1 MKRCIT
7 PPIASPL
14 SSGINT
20 MTISS
25 LTPQTRAFLDRS
37 PLGLLIDGQ
46 WSPAVTGETYTSV
59 SPSDGSVLAEL
70 ASAGVEDVDRA
81 VDAARRAFDNGWAE
95 MLPAQR
101 ERLLRAWADLIAEHA
116 EELAELESLDNGK
129 PIRNTRAIDSKVAS
143 ALVYHFSGWPSKIY
157 GHTAPVSVPGHFV
170 YTRRE
175 PVGVA
180 AIIIPWNYPLIHG
193 VQKVAPALACGN
205 TVILKPAQL
214 ASLPLL
220 RLGELALE
228 AGLPPGVFNVITG
241 RGSVI
246 GQALAEH
253 PGVNKI
259 QVTGSTAVGRSVIHA
274 SAGNLK
280 RLALELGSK
289 APNIICAD
297 ADLEAAIPGAFRA
310 AFGNTGQSCVA
321 GARLF
326 VHASVFDDVLAGLL
340 ELVNAAKIGHA
351 MDPTT
356 ELGPI
361 VDAAQTQT
369 ILDYIQSGVDQGAT
383 LVCGGERLTD
393 GDFGK
398 GFYIEPTIFTNV
410 NDDMIISREEIF
422 GPVLPVYSFE
432 SEEEVVRRANDTMY
446 GLAAGLW
453 TRDVGRAHR
462 LSAQLKAGVVWVNT
476 YDMFDGSAPFGGFKG
491 SGYGR
496 DNGMEVLE
504 AYTEVKSVWIATQ

>member
-1 MKRCIT
+1 MPI
-7 PPIASPL
+7 PPLHPD
-14 SSGINT
+14 T
-20 MTISS
+20 
-25 LTPQTRAFLDRS
+25 QTFLDRS
-37 PLGLLIDGQ
+37 PLELLIDGQ
-46 WSPAVTGETYTSV
+46 WSPAASGATYTSIN
-59 SPSDGSVLAEL
+59 PSDGAMLAEL
-70 ASAGVEDVDRA
+70 ASADIEDVNRA

-101 ERLLRAWADLIAEHA
+101 ESLLRAWADNIAAHA
-116 EELAELESLDNGK
+116 DELAELESLDNGK

-157 GHTAPVSVPGHFV
+157 GHTVPVSVPHHFV

-180 AIIIPWNYPLIHG
+180 AIIVPWNYPLIHG
-193 VQKVAPALACGN
+193 MQKVAPALACGN
-205 TVILKPAQL
+205 AVILKPAQL
-214 ASLPLL
+214 ASLALL

-246 GQALAEH
+246 GQALAQH
-253 PGVNKI
+253 PGVNKVQI
-259 QVTGSTAVGRSVIHA
+259 TGSTAVGRSVIRA
-274 SAGNLK
+274 SAGNIK

-289 APNIICAD
+289 APNIIFAD
-297 ADLEAAIPGAFRA
+297 ADLDAAIPGAFRA

-326 VHASVFDDVLAGLL
+326 VHASVFDEALAMLL
-340 ELVNAAKIGHA
+340 DLVKAAKIGHA
-351 MDPTT
+351 LDPAT

-361 VDAAQTQT
+361 VDAVQTRT

-383 LVCGGERLTD
+383 LVCGGKRMTD

-398 GFYIEPTIFTNV
+398 GFYIEPTLFTDV
-410 NDDMIISREEIF
+410 ADDMIISQEEIF
-422 GPVLPVYSFE
+422 GPVLPVYAFE
-432 SEEEVVRRANDTMY
+432 SEDEVIRRANDTMY
-446 GLAAGLW
+446 GLAAGVW
-453 TRDVGRAHR
+453 TQNLGRAHR
-462 LSAQLKAGVVWVNT
+462 VAAGLKAGAVWVNT
-476 YDMFDGSAPFGGFKG
+476 YDMFDGAAPFGGFKG

-496 DNGMEVLE
+496 DNGQEVLE
-504 AYTEVKSVWIATQ
+504 AYTEVKSVWIATT